1 MPKITIRPMNE
12 ADIGSCAALMAHT
25 PLWQRYGITV
35 EGAAARLADVLASG
49 GTILVAEE
57 SGETAPLGFVWIV
70 ERGAFNRS
78 GYIPLIG
85 VDPAHR
91 GGGIGKQL
99 LEAAENHVRQ
109 TSQDLFLLCSD
120 FNTDAQ
126 RFYEQHGYARVGAIP
141 DYVVAGITEL
151 IYRKHL

>member
-1 MPKITIRPMNE
+1 MTE
-12 ADIGSCAALMAHT
+12 SDIVACAALMART
-25 PLWQRYGITV
+25 PLWQRYGVTV
-35 EGAAARLADVLASG
+35 EGARGRFAAALASG
-49 GTILVAEE
+49 GTILVATEP
-57 SGETAPLGFVWIV
+57 ADDVPLGFVWIV

-91 GGGIGKQL
+91 GGGIGRQL

-109 TSQDLFLLCSD
+109 TSQDLLLLCSD

-126 RFYEQHGYARVGAIP
+126 RFYERQGYDRVGAIP
-141 DYVVAGITEL
+141 DYVVRGITEL
-151 IYRKHL
+151 IYRKRL